1 MAQKSYLS
9 IDIGS
14 QHTRAWL
21 FDCPEDQYRIAA
33 SCEVDTTLIGDDDV
47 QRGVWNAIDRIQ
59 AASTHQ
65 LLDHQ
70 RKVIVKNSDPRVGVE
85 AVGLT
90 TSAGRPIRTALIGL
104 TEPAS
109 LASIRRLAGMFYC
122 QEVLSICL
130 TNGMDIGRQLQS
142 LMQADPDLV
151 IMAGGVE
158 EGANLP
164 LISASTAIRLFY
176 KHIPGINKPQIIFS
190 GNSVIADQL
199 KLDLEAGDDL
209 YVADNI
215 RPGLELENIPAVF
228 PAMLQAFQKIRCN
241 QVKGLQELIRKTG
254 ARLLPSAFAI
264 NRVTTYL
271 NQVSKNG
278 KGVMAINIGAD
289 CSSLSAVKDGRLTA
303 SVDFSRMDQQ
313 LASETSA
320 WSSVQVEHEITS
332 SYLQSKTIHPGML
345 PATLEDLAIE
355 QAWARVK
362 IQNCLRITKQ
372 RFPGFDYELQSGLK
386 SAYEPIIISGSV
398 FDKAPTLGQAFLMAV
413 DGIQPSGISTILLDT
428 QQVLPALGSI
438 AEFEPM
444 IAVQVLDAG
453 VLQNLGTVV
462 SVQSTAREGALA
474 VKVEVAQDEGGRELV
489 DLRQG
494 ELKRF
499 ELPLGSKVRLYL
511 SPEYHADVGMGKP
524 GLGGWVSLVS
534 GELGVV
540 VDLRGRPVQ
549 LPAKSDKC
557 SSVIKSWLWELGG

>member
-1 MAQKSYLS
+1 MAKKSYLS

-21 FDCPEDQYRIAA
+21 FGCPEDQYRIAA
-33 SCEVDTTLIGDDDV
+33 SSEVDTTLIGDDDV

-59 AASTHQ
+59 AASTHL

-70 RKVIVKNSDPRVGVE
+70 RKLIVKNSDPQVGVE

-130 TNGMDIGRQLQS
+130 TDGMDIGRQLQS

-209 YVADNI
+209 YVTDNI
-215 RPGLELENIPAVF
+215 RPGPELENISAVF
-228 PAMLQAFQKIRCN
+228 PAMLQAFHKIRCN

-254 ARLLPSAFAI
+254 ARLLPSAYAI
-264 NRVTTYL
+264 NRVTNYL

-289 CSSLSAVKDGRLTA
+289 CSSLSAVKDGRLTS
-303 SVDFSRMDQQ
+303 SVVFSRMDEQ
-313 LASETSA
+313 LVCETSA

-332 SYLQSKTIHPGML
+332 SYLQSKTIHTGML

-413 DGIQPSGISTILLDT
+413 DGIQPSGISTILLDR

>member
-21 FDCPEDQYRIAA
+21 FGCPEDQYRIAA
-33 SCEVDTTLIGDDDV
+33 SSEVDTTLIGDDDV

-59 AASTHQ
+59 AASTHL

-70 RKVIVKNSDPRVGVE
+70 RKLIVKNSDPQVGVE

-130 TNGMDIGRQLQS
+130 TDGMDIGRQLQS

-209 YVADNI
+209 YVTDNI
-215 RPGLELENIPAVF
+215 RPGSELENISAVF

-254 ARLLPSAFAI
+254 ARLLPSAYAI

-289 CSSLSAVKDGRLTA
+289 CSSLSAVKDGRLTS
-303 SVDFSRMDQQ
+303 SVVFSRMDEQ
-313 LASETSA
+313 LVSETSA

-413 DGIQPSGISTILLDT
+413 DGIQPSGISTILLDR

>member
-1 MAQKSYLS
+1 MAKKSYLS

-21 FDCPEDQYRIAA
+21 FGCPEDQYRIAA
-33 SCEVDTTLIGDDDV
+33 SSEVDTTLIGDDDV

-59 AASTHQ
+59 AASTHL

-70 RKVIVKNSDPRVGVE
+70 RKLIVKNSDPQVGVE

-130 TNGMDIGRQLQS
+130 TDGMDIGRQLQS

-209 YVADNI
+209 YVTDNI
-215 RPGLELENIPAVF
+215 RPGSELENISAVF

-254 ARLLPSAFAI
+254 ARLLPSAYAI

-289 CSSLSAVKDGRLTA
+289 CSSLSAVKDGRLTS
-303 SVDFSRMDQQ
+303 SVVFSRMDEQ
-313 LASETSA
+313 LVSETSA

-413 DGIQPSGISTILLDT
+413 DGIQPSGISTILLDR

>member
-1 MAQKSYLS
+1 MVKKSYLS

-21 FDCPEDQYRIAA
+21 FGCPEDQYRIAA
-33 SCEVDTTLIGDDDV
+33 SSEVDTTLIGDDDV

-59 AASTHQ
+59 AASTHL

-70 RKVIVKNSDPRVGVE
+70 RKLIVKNSDPQVGVE

-130 TNGMDIGRQLQS
+130 TDGMDIGRQLQS

-209 YVADNI
+209 YVTDNI
-215 RPGLELENIPAVF
+215 RPGSELENISAVF

-254 ARLLPSAFAI
+254 ARLLPSAYAI

-289 CSSLSAVKDGRLTA
+289 CSSLSAVKDGRLTS
-303 SVDFSRMDQQ
+303 SVVFSRMDEQ
-313 LASETSA
+313 LVSETSA

-413 DGIQPSGISTILLDT
+413 DGIQPSGISTILLDR

-462 SVQSTAREGALA
+462 SVQSTAREGVLA

>member
-21 FDCPEDQYRIAA
+21 FGCPEDQYRIAA
-33 SCEVDTTLIGDDDV
+33 SSEVDTTLIGDDDV

-59 AASTHQ
+59 AASTHL

-70 RKVIVKNSDPRVGVE
+70 RKLIVKNSDPQVGVE

-130 TNGMDIGRQLQS
+130 TDGMDIGRQLQS

-209 YVADNI
+209 YVTDNI
-215 RPGLELENIPAVF
+215 RPGPELENISAVF
-228 PAMLQAFQKIRCN
+228 PAMLQAFHKIRCN

-254 ARLLPSAFAI
+254 ARLLPSAYAI
-264 NRVTTYL
+264 NRVTNYL

-289 CSSLSAVKDGRLTA
+289 CSSLSAVKDGRLTS
-303 SVDFSRMDQQ
+303 SVVFSRMDEQ
-313 LASETSA
+313 LVCETSA

-332 SYLQSKTIHPGML
+332 SYLQSKTIHTGML

-413 DGIQPSGISTILLDT
+413 DGIQPSGISTILLDR